1 MSAISALASGPSPR
15 VSTVLASVSALAL
28 LVLGACQTPTDAVR
42 AAAVPPA
49 PTSVPATPTATA
61 TATTTASTSTNT
73 SSPRSARPKKTT
85 RTPALTNGAPTQPGG
100 GEVITGSVNVYTFD
114 PEPSFT
120 PVDASSV
127 SLAHVLADL
136 GADAAEWYQHVQT
149 LSNPWFEGRAPGSE
163 GIEYAAQYLAW
174 WMQKYGLEPA
184 FAEGS
189 AANPDNPWRQP
200 FELGGGGRKIT
211 SSSLDLASAQLAPRS
226 TVVMKNSG
234 AGTIEVPFAF
244 AGYGIVD
251 GKDGYTSFAADT
263 RFDGHAVLV
272 LRGEPLDAEG
282 KSLWGGDK
290 FTSASSLAAKLDAIA
305 SRGAAAI
312 LVAEPPGYAGKK
324 ANLAAMSAESLG
336 GALDIPCF
344 FVNAEAADAISKA
357 CDPQSRDLATLRALA
372 DAGTKD
378 APALPVIGKPD
389 AKLAVAV
396 AVDSGNTVT
405 HNVGGILRGKG
416 ALAGEW
422 LVIGAHYDHVGYGA
436 YGADPENRGTVHP
449 GADDNASGTSGMLL
463 MAKRLAKRYA
473 EAPADAEFRSV
484 LFLGFSA
491 EEIGLNGSR
500 AWIKNASLPA
510 DKLDIM
516 LNMDMIGRLRS
527 KELVVGGVDSAHGLL
542 DALRPMF
549 IDSGLRVSADPS
561 GRGPSDHAPFYG
573 AGVPVLFFFS
583 GVHDVYHKPG
593 DQGYSVDPR
602 GVPAVLDLVERIA
615 LWRAAAGTKLDY
627 WNGVRTQ
634 EPAKDPAQAAAPA
647 APAGNDRGYA
657 PVRLG
662 IQPGLVESGESGIG
676 VESVSEGTSAAD
688 AGIKPGDVLL
698 AWNGESLDSV
708 GTMMTKL
715 RATKP
720 GDVVKMRILRGNE
733 ELTIDVKMKA
743 STAPRRPAD
752 E

>member
-49 PTSVPATPTATA
+49 PTSVPATPTAAAAA
-61 TATTTASTSTNT
+61 TATTSTSTNT
-73 SSPRSARPKKTT
+73 SAPRSARPKKTT

-324 ANLAAMSAESLG
+324 ANLAAMSADSLG

-473 EAPADAEFRSV
+473 EAPADAELRSV

-500 AWIKNASLPA
+500 AWIKNASIPA

-516 LNMDMIGRLRS
+516 LNMDMIGRLRG

-615 LWRAAAGTKLDY
+615 LWRAGDQKRLEY
-627 WNGVRTQ
+627 WNGVPKQAANKT
-634 EPAKDPAQAAAPA
+634 EPAQPA

-662 IQPGLVESGESGIG
+662 IQPGLVEEGESGIR
-676 VESVSEGTSAAD
+676 VESVSDGTSAAD

-715 RATKP
+715 RSTRP
-720 GDVVKMRILRGNE
+720 GDIVKMRVLRGND
-733 ELTIDVKMKA
+733 ELVIDVTMKA
-743 STAPRRPAD
+743 SAAPRRPAD